1 MTDRELA
8 MEIAKAILDEAD
20 LCLEEASIAER
31 RALDE
36 WQEAHRLYD
45 RVEAGDPEAIRQVL
59 EEQQ

>member
-1 MTDRELA
+1 MTDRERA

-20 LCLEEASIAER
+20 LLHEEASIAER
-31 RALDE
+31 RAFKE
-36 WQEAHRLYD
+36 WRAARTLYQ